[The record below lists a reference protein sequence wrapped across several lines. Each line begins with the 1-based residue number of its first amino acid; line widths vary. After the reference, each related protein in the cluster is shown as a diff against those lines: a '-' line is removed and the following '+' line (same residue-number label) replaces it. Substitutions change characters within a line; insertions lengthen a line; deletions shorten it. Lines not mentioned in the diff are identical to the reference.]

1 MTAPLPRRSA
11 EQRRLFGE
19 LLLEAGLV
27 SPDGLRAGL
36 EAQKLS
42 GGRLGCHLVRL
53 GSVLPASLHAY
64 LGECLETLRPD
75 LVRDVEEG
83 AAASALPARL
93 AHHYGVL
100 PVRAADG
107 VLDLAVSSVDALAL
121 GPALG
126 LLTGLAVE
134 PIICPPAFIAKS
146 LERFYPGEVE
156 PGVIFRSAGDH
167 LLLLADAD
175 RGLDVVPPERL
186 PAGAP
191 ASAWLRAILAD
202 AIRRQARRVEIVPRG
217 ETTDILLVGRG
228 ERTLG
233 HSTPRG
239 PYAGI
244 AALIDGLAR
253 IAARGRILPR
263 DGRFTLLLRGGRRV
277 VVSVLALP
285 GLLGHSYL
293 LDLRD
298 EAVASRP
305 VADADGA
312 PSGLAPALD
321 RMASERRGLILLAGV
336 DPTEQAA
343 GLDLVLGLLGDRLP
357 HRAVPKHFWDSRWSG
372 ASCQE
377 DPKDLVATRFPA
389 GAHDRASLYAAARER
404 LVLAAIDAVDPAEA
418 AAELARP
425 GGATGPF
432 PEPAGILTVRLLEA
446 LCPTCRLGFEFGEV
460 LSAVGLSEMSRGD
473 SFWTS
478 PGCAACRGSGSVRL
492 ETVGQFLPLVEPR
505 APRPSLRARTPS
517 EAPPLNGRRG
527 LFREA
532 VRAAAEARID
542 VKEVLRL
549 LHERR

>member
-1 MTAPLPRRSA
+1 MTVPLPRRA
-11 EQRRLFGE
+11 TEQRRLFGE

-27 SPDGLRAGL
+27 TPDGLRAGL
-36 EAQKLS
+36 EAQRLS

-64 LGECLETLRPD
+64 LGECLEMLRPD
-75 LVRDVEEG
+75 LVRDVQEG

-134 PIICPPAFIAKS
+134 PIICPPAFIARS

-167 LLLLADAD
+167 LMLLADSE
-175 RGLDVVPPERL
+175 RGLDPVPPDRL
-186 PAGAP
+186 PPGAP

-217 ETTDILLVGRG
+217 DTTDILLVGRG

-298 EAVASRP
+298 ESVPSRRS
-305 VADADGA
+305 ADSEVV
-312 PSGLAPALD
+312 PSGLAPVLD
-321 RMASERRGLILLAGV
+321 RMASEGRGLILLAGV
-336 DPTEQAA
+336 DPTEHGA
-343 GLDLVLGLLGDRLP
+343 GLDLVLGLLGDRLQR
-357 HRAVPKHFWDSRWSG
+357 RAVPARWWDSRWNG
-372 ASCQE
+372 ASGPDDQ
-377 DPKDLVATRFPA
+377 KDLIATRFPA
-389 GAHDRASLYAAARER
+389 GVQDRASLYALARER
-404 LVLAAIDAVDPAEA
+404 LVLAAIEAVDTSEA
-418 AAELARP
+418 AAEVARP

-432 PEPAGILTVRLLEA
+432 PEPAGILAVRLLEA
-446 LCPTCRLGFEFGEV
+446 LCLTCRLSFEFAEV
-460 LSAVGLSEMSRGD
+460 LAAVGLSDMSHGD

-492 ETVGQFLPLVEPR
+492 EPVGQFLPLLQAG
-505 APRPSLRARTPS
+505 APRPSLRARPRG
-517 EAPPLNGRRG
+517 EAPLQDGRRG

>member
-1 MTAPLPRRSA
+1 MTVPLARRAA

-27 SPDGLRAGL
+27 TPDGLRAGL
-36 EAQKLS
+36 EAQRLS

-64 LGECLETLRPD
+64 LGECLEALRPD
-75 LVRDVEEG
+75 LVRDVREG
-83 AAASALPARL
+83 AAASALPGRL

-100 PVRAADG
+100 PVRASGG

-121 GPALG
+121 SPALR

-167 LLLLADAD
+167 LLLLADAG
-175 RGLDVVPPERL
+175 RSLDGGPPDRL

-191 ASAWLRAILAD
+191 PSAWLRAILAD
-202 AIRRQARRVEIVPRG
+202 AIRRRARRVEIVPRADG
-217 ETTDILLVGRG
+217 TDVLLVGRG
-228 ERTLG
+228 ERTLSHG
-233 HSTPRG
+233 LPRG

-263 DGRFTLLLRGGRRV
+263 AGRFTLLPGGRRV

-285 GLLGHSYL
+285 GLLGYSYL
-293 LDLRD
+293 LDLR
-298 EAVASRP
+298 EEVVASRP
-305 VADADGA
+305 ASDPDGV
-312 PSGLAPALD
+312 PSGLAPALG
-321 RMASERRGLILLAGV
+321 RMASERRGLILLAGI
-336 DPTEQAA
+336 DPPEQAA
-343 GLDLVLGLLGDRLP
+343 GLDLVLGLLGGRLP
-357 HRAVPKHFWDSRWSG
+357 HRAVPASWRESG
-372 ASCQE
+372 LSGVSGRE
-377 DPKDLVATRFPA
+377 DRPDLVATRFPA
-389 GAHDRASLYAAARER
+389 DARARASLYAEARER
-404 LVLAAIDAVDPAEA
+404 LVLAAIDAIDPSEA
-418 AAELARP
+418 AAEVARL
-425 GGATGPF
+425 GSSASPF
-432 PEPAGILTVRLLEA
+432 PEPAGVLAVRLLES
-446 LCPTCRLGFEFGEV
+446 LCPLCRLGFEFAEV
-460 LSAVGLSEMSRGD
+460 LAAVGLPGTSPND

-492 ETVGQFLPLVEPR
+492 EPIGQFLPLADQR
-505 APRPSLRARTPS
+505 APGSSLRARRPGVV
-517 EAPPLNGRRG
+517 PPPDDRRG

-542 VKEVLRL
+542 VKEALRL